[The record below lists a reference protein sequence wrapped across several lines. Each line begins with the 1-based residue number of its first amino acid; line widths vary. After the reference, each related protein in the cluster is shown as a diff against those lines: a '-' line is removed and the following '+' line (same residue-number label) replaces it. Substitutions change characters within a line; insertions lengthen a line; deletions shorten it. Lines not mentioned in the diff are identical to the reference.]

1 MASSYNRQIN
11 LYINGQQVSNDV
23 RSIRAEMTKL
33 VNEQARMTIGS
44 QEYIAHARRIRDL
57 RGILAEHNRQIAA
70 TSRSWSLASLGDS
83 FNRYFSMVTAAA
95 ATVTGLVLAFKAL
108 VKTFNDYEERV
119 DNLSALTG
127 LAGTKLEWL
136 SSKAKELST
145 STLETGIRVT
155 QTAQEIVDAFTKTG
169 SARPELLKNK
179 EALSQVTQEAII
191 LSNASKTTLQPA
203 IEALT
208 MVMNQYNVPATEARR
223 IINALGAGSKEGAGE
238 IPYLT
243 TAFEKAGT
251 VAANAGLSIET
262 MVATIET
269 LAPRISQPEIAGR
282 SLKGVLLDLQQGA
295 DDTNPAIVGMGTA
308 LENLGKKNLDITE
321 LTKMFGK
328 ENITTAKILLN
339 NVEEFRK
346 YEKAVT
352 GTNVAIEQ
360 AAINTDNNNS
370 KLAQARNRINIVS
383 LELGEKLS
391 PAMRA
396 VTGYFGMFLR
406 FTLSLV
412 DIFTK
417 YGRTIVTATAAI
429 IGYALAVKF
438 QAMWIGRANQ
448 ATLGQIIAQK
458 AHVVITTAET
468 IVTQLWAAAVMLLT
482 GNLRGANQALRVLTN
497 TMKLNPIGLLT
508 TALIAGASALQYY
521 TQKKKLATE
530 AANASNKVLEEEKS
544 LMKGYSAEIVKE
556 RESLNSIVAS
566 ILRTNETEEMR
577 SVLIRKLK
585 DQYPAFLS
593 FINDE
598 KISNEQLSLRLAE
611 VNVQYG
617 ERMRLSALKAKSEA
631 ITNASVKAEERKLE
645 IEDRLVQIEKERYRV
660 GNKKSDEEIVS
671 LNIEYKQLNSTLTTY
686 AEKQFDIT
694 KASASL
700 DTQIKSFDTLPYVE
714 SQLSGFTTARNNYS
728 ASLKKANETDN
739 KADIE
744 YYQTQVD
751 LADKQIK
758 LFGDKR
764 EALLA
769 SAKQNKPGA
778 KQGAA
783 VLEDDSENG
792 KTNDLVK
799 LKERELESVRA
810 LSAATLAE
818 VAARNKKVETLQKE
832 ITILN
837 ELGTDKKDSTDD
849 KSQSKDL
856 KKRLE
861 AVEAANK
868 SEIDRINQKHLAS
881 NSSEAQYNNE
891 LLAQEMAFMQAKLSL
906 YDKGSKE
913 YETINAQLSDKIISE
928 SQRVKDLLLEA
939 EQTLADAK
947 IENLKDGIA
956 KEKAIEEQRWKEELD
971 GLKRQLVN
979 KAALTG
985 DEVKLNQAVNDTIA
999 EKSKTHTKV
1008 ISDLNLAGQLQIQMD
1023 NALIASANAR
1033 TDEETWAAQ
1042 KQTAQVKYEE
1052 ELAAADGNAVGI
1064 AQAERNLSDT
1074 LIRIK
1079 TEEMDKRQ
1087 QIGDAIL
1094 NTAGDAFAAMS
1105 ELVGRET
1112 ALGKVFFLMQQA
1124 AAIAQVVFN
1133 TAIANSKAVAI
1144 SPITGGMPWVAIN
1157 TASAAVSIAGIVAQ
1171 TISSFSSGSKK
1182 KKGFILGGFTGEG
1195 EADEP
1200 AGIVHKGEY
1209 VISGEGVRNNR
1220 LKPFIEII
1228 EKARVSKN
1236 LARLDLNPFVTRSIP
1251 PRGYLSGGYTST
1263 PTALTPLFSETHSN
1277 GSASR
1282 SGSVPSTI
1290 QAAPPAAAFRDP
1302 ELVAAIKRLN
1312 KNLEK
1317 GIGVNKYGTSGLLE
1331 SMKEITGFNSKIG
1344 R

>member
-1 MASSYNRQIN
+1 MASTYNRQIN
-11 LYINGQQVSNDV
+11 LYINGQQVTNDI
-23 RSIRAEMTKL
+23 RSIRAEMTRL

-83 FNRYFSMVTAAA
+83 FNRYFSLVTAFA
-95 ATVTGLVLAFKAL
+95 ATVTGLVLAFKTL

-127 LAGTKLEWL
+127 LAGKNLEWL
-136 SSKAKELST
+136 SEKAKQLST
-145 STLETGIRVT
+145 STLESGIRVT
-155 QTAQEIVDAFTKTG
+155 QSAQEIVDAFTKTG

-243 TAFEKAGT
+243 RAFEKAGT

-282 SLKGVLLDLQQGA
+282 SLKGVLLDLQNSA
-295 DDTNPAIVGMGTA
+295 DDTNPAIVGMSTA
-308 LENLGKKNLDITE
+308 LENLGKKNLDITQ
-321 LTKMFGK
+321 LTKMFGS

-339 NVEEFRK
+339 NVDELRN

-352 GTNVAIEQ
+352 GTNVAVEQ
-360 AAINTDNNNS
+360 AAINTSNNNS
-370 KLAQARNRINIVS
+370 KLAQARNRINLVS

-412 DIFTK
+412 DVFSK

-429 IGYALAVKF
+429 MGYALAVKF

-448 ATLGQIIAQK
+448 ATLAQIIVQK

-530 AANASNKVLEEEKS
+530 AANASNKVLKEEKS
-544 LMKGYSAEIVKE
+544 LLNGYSAEIIKE
-556 RESLNSIVAS
+556 RENLNSTVAS
-566 ILRTNETEEMR
+566 IVRTNEGEEMR
-577 SVLIRKLK
+577 TVLIKKLK
-585 DQYPAFLS
+585 EQYPAFLS
-593 FINDE
+593 FIKDE
-598 KISNEQLSLRLAE
+598 KISNEQLLLRLSE
-611 VNVQYG
+611 VNTQYG
-617 ERMRLSALKAKSEA
+617 ERIRLSALKAKSEA

-660 GNKKSDEEIVS
+660 GNKKSDQEIS
-671 LNIEYKQLNSTLTTY
+671 KLNLEYKQLNTTLTSYT
-686 AEKQFDIT
+686 EKQSQIT
-694 KASASL
+694 KSSATL
-700 DTQIKSFDTLPYVE
+700 DAQIKSFDTLPYVE
-714 SQLSGFTTARNNYS
+714 SQLSGFTTARANYS
-728 ASLKKANETDN
+728 ASLKKAREADN
-739 KADIE
+739 KIDID
-744 YYQTQVD
+744 YYQKQVE
-751 LADKQIK
+751 LSDKQIE
-758 LFGDKR
+758 LYAGKR

-769 SAKQNKPGA
+769 SANQKISVPKQ
-778 KQGAA
+778 
-783 VLEDDSENG
+783 EDYESETG
-792 KTNDLVK
+792 
-799 LKERELESVRA
+799 S
-810 LSAATLAE
+810 
-818 VAARNKKVETLQKE
+818 KVEV
-832 ITILN
+832 IT
-837 ELGTDKKDSTDD
+837 GD
-849 KSQSKDL
+849 KSESKEL
-856 KKRLE
+856 KLRLN

-868 SEIDRINQKHLAS
+868 IEIDKINKKHLETK
-881 NSSEAQYNNE
+881 NSEEQYNNE

-913 YETINAQLSDKIISE
+913 YETINTQLSDKIIRE
-928 SQRVKDLLLEA
+928 SQRVNNLLA
-939 EQTLADAK
+939 ETEKTLADAK
-947 IENLKDGIA
+947 IANLKEGIA
-956 KEKAIEEQRWKEELD
+956 KQKAIEEQRWKEELN
-971 GLKRQLVN
+971 GLNKQLVS
-979 KAALTG
+979 KAILTD
-985 DEVKLNQAVNDTIA
+985 DEISLNQNVHDTIA
-999 EKSKTHTKV
+999 EKTKSHNKV
-1008 ISDLNLAGQLQIQMD
+1008 IADLNLAAQLQTRVD
-1023 NALIASANAR
+1023 DALMAAAKAQ
-1033 TDEETWAAQ
+1033 TGEETWAAE
-1042 KQTAQVKYEE
+1042 KQMAQIRYEE
-1052 ELAAADGNAVGI
+1052 AIASAEGNAVGI

-1074 LIRIK
+1074 LLKIK
-1079 TEEMDKRQ
+1079 EEELNKRQ

-1094 NTAGDAFAAMS
+1094 STAASAFEVMS
-1105 ELVGRET
+1105 DLVGKET
-1112 ALGKVFFLMQQA
+1112 ALGKAFFLLQQA
-1124 AAIAQVVFN
+1124 AAVAQIIFN
-1133 TAIANSKAVAI
+1133 TAIANSKAVAL
-1144 SPITGGMPWVAIN
+1144 SPFTGGMPWVAIN
-1157 TASAAVSIAGIVAQ
+1157 TATAAVSIASVVAQ

-1182 KKGFILGGFTGEG
+1182 KKDFFQGGFTGEG
-1195 EADEP
+1195 EREEP
-1200 AGIVHKGEY
+1200 AGMVHKGEY
-1209 VISGEGVRNNR
+1209 VISADGVKNSR
-1220 LKPFIEII
+1220 LRPFIEII
-1228 EKARVSKN
+1228 ESARRNKN
-1236 LARLDLNPFVTRSIP
+1236 LAKLDLNPMITSNIISRKFSA
-1251 PRGYLSGGYTST
+1251 GGYTSGS
-1263 PTALTPLFSETHSN
+1263 PASPSIPFETVS
-1277 GSASR
+1277 SR
-1282 SGSVPSTI
+1282 AAVPV
-1290 QAAPPAAAFRDP
+1290 PDNRDP

-1331 SMKEITGFNSKIG
+1331 SMNEITKFNSKIG